1 MWINRK
7 MESQALFFNDEAK
20 CLHMAVQGTHKLVEM
35 GHINYKDHA
44 LIKR

>member
-1 MWINRK
+1 MCTNRK
-7 MESQALFFNDEAK
+7 MESEELFFNDEVK
-20 CLHMAVQGTHKLVEM
+20 CLHVAIQGTHKLVEM